1 MILSLLVDMS
11 MWVDK
16 VWDESCE
23 HAMNLNFC
31 FKLVDANQNTFI
43 IWDGNLN
50 NDTWKV
56 MYYEDRSPDCEC
68 GIHDSSKVCCFICE
82 LHLLFY

>member
-1 MILSLLVDMS
+1 M
-11 MWVDK
+11 DK
-16 VWDESCE
+16 VWNESCE

-56 MYYEDRSPDCEC
+56 MYYEDIPPDCEC
-68 GIHDSSKVCCFICE
+68 GIHNSSKVCYFIYK